1 MLREGLNQGLCSTQG
16 VLMAQV
22 RCEISAGLRPS
33 EATVAV
39 ADVYDHRQF
48 LRIDRDFLN
57 MVEGQ
62 PFLTVGIV
70 HDDRQQPWVL
80 IELPHEA
87 DSGVNRLWVCRDS
100 LLPSNG
106 AGHDPV

>member
-1 MLREGLNQGLCSTQG
+1 
-16 VLMAQV
+16 MAQV
-22 RCEISAGLRPS
+22 RCEVSAGLRPS

-48 LRIDRDFLN
+48 LRIERDFLN

-87 DSGVNRLWVCRDS
+87 DSGVNRLWVRRDS